1 MNKKL
6 LIGWGLLYIWIIWFI
21 MMIILIIALPILYGD
36 QWTHASPQW
45 YRDLMNT
52 MYIGWIV
59 LSIFASLS
67 IGYIIWNRQKK
78 KVSEMSD
85 EEIVDYYMIHGI

>member
-1 MNKKL
+1 MNKKF
-6 LIGWGLLYIWIIWFI
+6 LIGWGLLYIWIIWII
-21 MMIILIIALPILYGD
+21 MMIILIIALPVLYGD
-36 QWTHASPQW
+36 QWTHASPHW

-59 LSIFASLS
+59 LSIFASFG
-67 IGYIIWNRQKK
+67 IGYLIWNRQKK

-85 EEIVDYYMIHGI
+85 EEIVDYYMTHGI